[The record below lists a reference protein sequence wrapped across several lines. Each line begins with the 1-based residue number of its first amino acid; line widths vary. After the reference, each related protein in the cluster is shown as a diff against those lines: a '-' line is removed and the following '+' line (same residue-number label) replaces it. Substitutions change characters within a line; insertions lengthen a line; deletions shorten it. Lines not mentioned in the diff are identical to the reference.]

1 MIYYQDD
8 KIKIRDICAQ
18 DVVDLFSCSVDRELN
33 LHDPKSIPCTSK
45 ELVSECINYCRRFE
59 DEVMNEDAAA
69 VKYKY
74 FIITN
79 NEDYFIGFVNFFS
92 IDKERKQCEM
102 GITIGDKRY
111 WRKGIAYTAIKI
123 AEKYIF
129 DNMDIDRI
137 YIETGENNEPALRLF
152 KKLGFQ
158 RCGEYLEED
167 DFKFIVM
174 EKKRFGFVREKIE

>member
-1 MIYYQDD
+1 MIYYQDEN
-8 KIKIRDICAQ
+8 IKIRDICDE
-18 DVVDLFSCSVDRELN
+18 DVVDLFSCSVDREIN
-33 LHDPKSIPCTSK
+33 LHDPKPLPRSSK
-45 ELVSECINYCRRFE
+45 ELIKECINYCSRF
-59 DEVMNEDAAA
+59 DKEVMNEDTAAI
-69 VKYKY
+69 KYKY

-79 NEDYFIGFVNFFS
+79 NEGDFIGFVNFFS
-92 IDKERKQCEM
+92 IDKEKKQCEM

-111 WRKGIAYTAIKI
+111 WRKGIAFTSIKI

-137 YIETGENNEPALRLF
+137 YIETGENNEAALSLF

-158 RCGEYLEED
+158 KCGEYLEEE

-174 EKKRFGFVREKIE
+174 EKKRLAS